1 MKRVLATFFS
11 VLGMVALLGGQA
23 QAAEGNMSYGKQKVV
38 YHVNYPGGK
47 DNKAWKGAMRN
58 IQNHI
63 NAVGAENMDIKVVIH
78 SNGIYL
84 LKDAKTDDSLSQP
97 LEQLRAQN
105 VQFQVCANTIAGKK
119 DINSVDDLYRV
130 FDEDV
135 VPSGV
140 AQLSHLQQQ
149 GYTYIKP

>member
-1 MKRVLATFFS
+1 MKRFLATFFS
-11 VLGMVALLGGQA
+11 IVGIAALLGVQA
-23 QAAEGNMSYGKQKVV
+23 QAADFTYDKQKVV

-63 NAVGAENMDIKVVIH
+63 NAVGAENLDIKVVIH

-84 LKDAKTDDSLSQP
+84 LKNATTDSSLAQP
-97 LEQLRAQN
+97 LEQLRSQN

-130 FDEDV
+130 FEEDV

-140 AQLSHLQQQ
+140 AHLAYLQQQ